1 MSSNK
6 DNKVY
11 RFQREVLTTIKTI
24 EIIEVEAKDVKS
36 ARLLLKSSEPVDIY
50 EEYIKR
56 DELDADLLNID
67 TPYQDLTWN

>member
-1 MSSNK
+1 MYSNK
-6 DNKVY
+6 DNKIY

-36 ARLLLKSSEPVDIY
+36 ARLLLKSSKPVDIY

-67 TPYQDLTWN
+67 TPYQDLT

>member
-6 DNKVY
+6 DNKIY

-56 DELDADLLNID
+56 DEWDADLLNID
-67 TPYQDLTWN
+67 TPYQDLT

>member
-6 DNKVY
+6 DNKIY

-36 ARLLLKSSEPVDIY
+36 ARLLLKSSEPVDIH

-56 DELDADLLNID
+56 DEWDADLLNID
-67 TPYQDLTWN
+67 TPYQDLT

>member
-1 MSSNK
+1 MPSNK
-6 DNKVY
+6 DNKIY

-56 DELDADLLNID
+56 DECDTDLLNID
-67 TPYQDLTWN
+67 TPYQDLT

>member
-6 DNKVY
+6 DNKIY

-36 ARLLLKSSEPVDIY
+36 ARLLLKSSEPVDIH

-56 DELDADLLNID
+56 DEWDANLLNID
-67 TPYQDLTWN
+67 TPYQDLT

>member
-56 DELDADLLNID
+56 DEWDADLLNID
-67 TPYQDLTWN
+67 TPYQDLT

>member
-24 EIIEVEAKDVKS
+24 EIIEVEANDVKS
-36 ARLLLKSSEPVDIY
+36 ARLLLKSSEPVDIH

-56 DELDADLLNID
+56 DESDADLLNID
-67 TPYQDLTWN
+67 TPYQDLT

>member
-36 ARLLLKSSEPVDIY
+36 ARLLLKSSEPIDIY

-67 TPYQDLTWN
+67 TPYQDLT

>member
-24 EIIEVEAKDVKS
+24 EVIEVEAKDVKS
-36 ARLLLKSSEPVDIY
+36 ARSLLKSSEPVDIH

-56 DELDADLLNID
+56 DEWDADLLNID
-67 TPYQDLTWN
+67 TPYQDLT

>member
-24 EIIEVEAKDVKS
+24 EIIEVEANDVKS
-36 ARLLLKSSEPVDIY
+36 ARLLLKSSEPLDIH

-56 DELDADLLNID
+56 DESDADLLNID
-67 TPYQDLTWN
+67 TPYQDLT

>member
-24 EIIEVEAKDVKS
+24 EIIEVVAKDVKS

-50 EEYIKR
+50 EEHIKR
-56 DELDADLLNID
+56 DEWDADLLNID
-67 TPYQDLTWN
+67 TPYQDLT